1 MSCQRLPVRL
11 VRTMPGFLCQ
21 FDATFWLGKRVS
33 LFLTVQLRM
42 NDVGNFG
49 LLLHLESKRSVADV
63 GNW

>member
-21 FDATFWLGKRVS
+21 FDATLGKRVS
-33 LFLTVQLRM
+33 LFLTEQLRI

-49 LLLHLESKRSVADV
+49 LLLHLGSRSSVADV
-63 GNW
+63 GTW